1 MAVLC
6 IGLFNP
12 TWWRC
17 SLFLLCSEL
26 AGKSGGQQI
35 EHQQDGKLG
44 QNQRWRKL
52 QGTQGT
58 CLSGS
63 KASAGNALRSP
74 SVSNRSFP
82 VTPPVI
88 QRASGQRSSGHLI
101 MLCCRPPLGRY
112 GSTYCLSGRSVYAAV
127 MSFASREGTVSCS
140 PFSDLPR
147 RIPEYFSQMTS
158 VAHMPDIQNLCL

>member
-88 QRASGQRSSGHLI
+88 QRASGQRPSSRLFLVMGPYHPYSPYHWQPI
-101 MLCCRPPLGRY
+101 GNFHFYPCCPGSKQKTGGIAACPL
-112 GSTYCLSGRSVYAAV
+112 L
-127 MSFASREGTVSCS
+127 
-140 PFSDLPR
+140 
-147 RIPEYFSQMTS
+147 YF
-158 VAHMPDIQNLCL
+158 L